1 MNDEATLAQ
10 TNAAIIRTAQEMNV
24 LFGLVSGPNGFE
36 DGDADD
42 EGGED
47 DDAREK
53 AAEESFVIRR
63 SMREIYRISNH
74 HRRKKKP
81 ASPLSTPEV
90 RSRESQEVDHF
101 HGLG

>member
-53 AAEESFVIRR
+53 AAEESFVIPR

-74 HRRKKKP
+74 HRRKKASKP
-81 ASPLSTPEV
+81 LDLEAQGKG
-90 RSRESQEVDHF
+90 SQ
-101 HGLG
+101 GTG